1 MRKGFRLPAVD
12 GPAEGAGVPAERPR
26 VVLSVDGQRDAQ
38 SLSVSA
44 EN

>member
-1 MRKGFRLPAVD
+1 MRKGPRLPAVD
-12 GPAEGAGVPAERPR
+12 GPAEGAGVPAQRPR
-26 VVLSVDGQRDAQ
+26 VVLSGDVQTDAQ